1 MKAPWNASDSFLEIN
16 EMPFYWRL
24 SDTLTNNSEIS
35 ARLPIR
41 ITQDHKYDY
50 LKFEPT
56 PSQWSEID
64 NAYKQD
70 ANIGFL
76 NPESGQILTYGS
88 SVNNFFLTEL
98 ERCSP
103 QNIIEIGCGAGYSIQ
118 FLRDHGFD
126 VLGVDPSE
134 YSLRWSEKIGFRLIN
149 KFFDENIFN
158 SQPDFIYCND
168 VFEHIPAVDQFAAKV
183 FSCLDNGGVF
193 AFATT
198 NSTESIAVGDISM
211 LEHQHVNM
219 YTDRSIYLILA
230 DAGFVDIKIERGS
243 YGNTFH
249 VTAKKSFLLSMML
262 VNASSQYLNKTNL
275 CDGFFDRASK
285 CITRFSNFYNSRTRD
300 RLDFYVPLRC
310 IPYLSCVGD
319 YGQSNFFDSNSSWK
333 GKYIDGY
340 SAPIRGIDEI
350 FYKEGHAFFIGSLTF
365 FDQIKSTLISKGY
378 PSADI
383 FSVKHLP

>member
-1 MKAPWNASDSFLEIN
+1 MFNIAEAKIKDAYKVPRALSLYSPTIKNSQILDKFESDIALRFKNLYTLLECVQIVASSSPTTQSDFPMKAPWNASDSFLEIN

-24 SDTLTNNSEIS
+24 SDTPTNNSEIS

-76 NPESGQILTYGS
+76 NPESGQMLTYGS

-168 VFEHIPAVDQFAAKV
+168 VLSIFLQSINLPPRFLVVLIMGRLCICNNK
-183 FSCLDNGGVF
+183 LD
-193 AFATT
+193 
-198 NSTESIAVGDISM
+198 
-211 LEHQHVNM
+211 
-219 YTDRSIYLILA
+219 
-230 DAGFVDIKIERGS
+230 
-243 YGNTFH
+243 
-249 VTAKKSFLLSMML
+249 
-262 VNASSQYLNKTNL
+262 
-275 CDGFFDRASK
+275 
-285 CITRFSNFYNSRTRD
+285 
-300 RLDFYVPLRC
+300 
-310 IPYLSCVGD
+310 
-319 YGQSNFFDSNSSWK
+319 
-333 GKYIDGY
+333 
-340 SAPIRGIDEI
+340 
-350 FYKEGHAFFIGSLTF
+350 
-365 FDQIKSTLISKGY
+365 
-378 PSADI
+378 
-383 FSVKHLP
+383 